1 MKLFLSAL
9 LITFLMPFWAIGQKQ
24 YLTAKDS
31 DPEALSM
38 LTKAGQQF
46 TTKNAQVNFKLKIS
60 FPGEE
65 AKTSE
70 GVLFQSGKSYNLEL
84 KDYAIISDGQTRW
97 VYLKSQNEVNIYN
110 ESNGQDW
117 ISPQDFLKLH
127 TADDLVFVLAT
138 TRADG
143 VSIIEAKPLE
153 GRFEEYSK
161 FTIGIKNG
169 ALSFINGLSTDG
181 MRQEMA
187 ITSITYPATLDAQKL
202 FTFHKEKYPGVY
214 IEDLRLD

>member
-9 LITFLMPFWAIGQKQ
+9 LIAFLMPFWAFGQKQ

-117 ISPQDFLKLH
+117 LSPQDSLKLH

-143 VSIIEAKPLE
+143 VSITEAKPLK
-153 GRFEEYSK
+153 GRF
-161 FTIGIKNG
+161 
-169 ALSFINGLSTDG
+169 
-181 MRQEMA
+181 
-187 ITSITYPATLDAQKL
+187 
-202 FTFHKEKYPGVY
+202 
-214 IEDLRLD
+214 